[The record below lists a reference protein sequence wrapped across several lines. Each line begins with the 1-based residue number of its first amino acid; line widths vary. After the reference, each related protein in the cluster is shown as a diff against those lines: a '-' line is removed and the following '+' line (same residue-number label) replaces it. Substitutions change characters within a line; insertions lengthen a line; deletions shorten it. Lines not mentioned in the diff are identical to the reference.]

1 MKKTIE
7 GLIREKTHELGTFQ
21 VPENKLIVTDPCY
34 EFESDSQVLLKN
46 AMTGTWRALIFTGL
60 FKSDVEF
67 TRRRIKELEI
77 ENQKYANLFADM
89 LTKLNLSMDANI
101 FTSQLKQARERNLY
115 RNILLMAVHESITES
130 VPDPTNWKFV
140 KYASV
145 DSGQMSI
152 SSITSWRVREKALNY
167 EGEETPSK
175 DLPGHMERGDS
186 GPYWEIADI
195 TLNEKKSFGIYDER
209 AAVCLTAYGDG
220 GYPVYVKKLD
230 KKIVGVAINF
240 IC

>member
-21 VPENKLIVTDPCY
+21 VPEDRLIVTDPCY
-34 EFESDSQVLLKN
+34 EFESDFQVVLKN
-46 AMTGTWRALIFTGL
+46 ATTGTWRALIFAGL
-60 FKSDVEF
+60 FRRDIEF
-67 TRRRIKELEI
+67 TRRRIKEFEAV
-77 ENQKYANLFADM
+77 NAMYADIFAQY
-89 LTKLNLSMDANI
+89 NLSMGSDV
-101 FTSQLKQARERNLY
+101 FTSQIKETKELNLY
-115 RNILLMAVHESITES
+115 RNMLLMAVHESVTES
-130 VPDPTNWKFV
+130 IPDPTNWEFV
-140 KYASV
+140 KCASV

-152 SSITSWRVREKALNY
+152 SCITSWRVREKALDY

-175 DLPGHMERGDS
+175 DLPGYMERGDS
-186 GPYWEIADI
+186 GPYWEIGDI

-209 AAVCLTAYGDG
+209 ATVCLTAYGDG